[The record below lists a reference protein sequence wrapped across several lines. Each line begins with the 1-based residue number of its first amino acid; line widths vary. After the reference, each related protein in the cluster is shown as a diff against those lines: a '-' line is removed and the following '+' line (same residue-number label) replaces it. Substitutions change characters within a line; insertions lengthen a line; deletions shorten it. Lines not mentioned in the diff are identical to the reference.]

1 MLKALGNRGFRPC
14 LPLRKR
20 TQRPPNFDGE
30 VGRGGTFGLG
40 LCGQRRGPEMENDFA
55 SAWNW
60 VCTETPHVS
69 AQPQIAQNA
78 KAISTEVST
87 EATEEN
93 LRRSRN
99 ASSKVFSFGQSLS
112 IPKMLKALGNRGFR
126 PCLPL
131 RKRTQRPPNFDGEVG
146 RGGTFGLGLCGQRR
160 GPEME
165 NDFASAWNWVC
176 TETPQGFG
184 IPLVFCM
191 CFPFVYALAACAVAR
206 DICRSSSAG
215 RAVSIQCWHR

>member
-1 MLKALGNRGFRPC
+1 MLY
-14 LPLRKR
+14 
-20 TQRPPNFDGE
+20 
-30 VGRGGTFGLG
+30 
-40 LCGQRRGPEMENDFA
+40 
-55 SAWNW
+55 
-60 VCTETPHVS
+60 VS

-131 RKRTQRPPNFDGEVG
+131 RKRTQRPPNFEGEVG
-146 RGGTFGLGLCGQRR
+146 RGELLGW
-160 GPEME
+160 
-165 NDFASAWNWVC
+165 ASADRGKALKWKMVL
-176 TETPQGFG
+176 PLRGIGFAQRHRPFPESCFWG
-184 IPLVFCM
+184 GFLGEWCATFRHNHLCIPL
-191 CFPFVYALAACAVAR
+191 CFGYFL
-206 DICRSSSAG
+206 
-215 RAVSIQCWHR
+215 

>member
-1 MLKALGNRGFRPC
+1 MLY
-14 LPLRKR
+14 
-20 TQRPPNFDGE
+20 
-30 VGRGGTFGLG
+30 
-40 LCGQRRGPEMENDFA
+40 
-55 SAWNW
+55 
-60 VCTETPHVS
+60 VS

-78 KAISTEVST
+78 KAISTEIST

-131 RKRTQRPPNFDGEVG
+131 RKRTQRPPNFEGEVG
-146 RGGTFGLGLCGQRR
+146 RGGTFGVGLCGQRR

-165 NDFASAWNWVC
+165 NDFASAWNWVY
-176 TETPQGFG
+176 TET
-184 IPLVFCM
+184 
-191 CFPFVYALAACAVAR
+191 
-206 DICRSSSAG
+206 
-215 RAVSIQCWHR
+215 